1 MRMERRGSQKLN
13 RKHKSQ
19 SGHRVGKAEMNS
31 KPVDLKLE
39 LQSNSWLRIGLTA
52 KNKEL
57 VFNNLFCHFNME
69 NLREAFHALDG
80 TKAVGIDGITKG
92 QYGHDLDGNLN
103 DLLSRLHIGTYR
115 PLAKRGV
122 EILKANGK
130 MRPLAIASFEDKI
143 VEWVLAKI
151 ISTIYEPIFIKH
163 SYGFRPRR
171 SIMDAIKVFF
181 CSLKDNKRPY
191 VVEIDF
197 TSFFN
202 TVPHKRLLN
211 MLRKRVSDRRM
222 ISLIARLLQVEIME
236 KTGDIKQN
244 EIGTPQGAIVSPVLA
259 NIYLHYAL
267 DEWFMANYAPHGA
280 VMTRYADDA
289 VFCFELE
296 EDAKAF
302 TLALK
307 ERMDGYKLI
316 LNEEK
321 SRQLNFHKRERQ
333 AFSFLGFTYYWGKD
347 RGSQTKRLKVKTE
360 QKRLDRKVVE
370 YSEWVKENRHKMT
383 TAELWEATNA
393 KLRGHYDAY
402 GVYCNRP
409 KLYAYYHQVV
419 GQLFRWLNRRSQKP
433 SYTWEG
439 LKMRMSQFTLLEP
452 PAVHRLKHLVDR
464 RVYAY

>member
-19 SGHRVGKAEMNS
+19 SERRVGKAEMNS
-31 KPVDLKLE
+31 KPVDFKLE
-39 LQSNSWLRIGLTA
+39 LQSNSWLRIGLSA
-52 KNKEL
+52 KNTEL
-57 VFNNLFCHFNME
+57 VFNNLFCHVNME

-80 TKAVGIDGITKG
+80 TKAVGIDGITKD
-92 QYGHDLDGNLN
+92 QYGRNLDGNLN
-103 DLLSRLHIGTYR
+103 DLLSRLHKGTYR
-115 PLAKRGV
+115 PLAKRGA

-151 ISTIYEPIFIKH
+151 LSTIYEPIFIKH
-163 SYGFRPRR
+163 SYGFRPKR

-181 CSLKDNKRPY
+181 CSLKDNKRPH

-197 TSFFN
+197 SSFFN
-202 TVPHKRLLN
+202 TVPHKRLLK
-211 MLRKRVSDRRM
+211 MMRKRISDRRM

-267 DEWFMANYAPHGA
+267 DEWFTTNYAPNGA

-296 EDAKAF
+296 GDAKAF
-302 TLALK
+302 SQALK
-307 ERMDGYKLI
+307 ERMESYKLI
-316 LNEEK
+316 LNDEK
-321 SRQLNFHKRERQ
+321 SRQLNFHKRAKQ

-347 RGSQTKRLKVKTE
+347 RGSQTQRLKVKTE
-360 QKRLDRKVVE
+360 QKRLDKKVVE
-370 YSEWVKENRHKMT
+370 YSEWVKENRHRMT

-419 GQLFRWLNRRSQKP
+419 AQLFRWLNRRSQKP
-433 SYTWEG
+433 SFTWEG
-439 LKMRMSQFTLLEP
+439 FKMRMSQYPLLVP
-452 PAVHRLKHLVDR
+452 PAVHRLKHLVAR